1 VKTNGKVPR
10 LALAAA
16 TAVIVLVCAA
26 GIVLI
31 RRYQALV
38 EDEPEVTLSP
48 TIADVTYCT
57 VDGTA
62 LTLDLYLPSSAFSAP
77 HPLLVYIHGGSF
89 TAGDKRKGS
98 GVVDIPA
105 MTERGYAVAAVNY
118 RLMPKA
124 PYPSALQDCR
134 CAIRFL
140 RARADEYQLAVD
152 KIGVWGGSAG
162 GYYAALTGLTAHD
175 KAFDAG
181 EYLDEPSTVD
191 AVVTMFGPADL
202 TAEMGWLQR
211 WLLRRA
217 FGTDDRDDPLLRQAS
232 PVNFSAQGA
241 PPFLILHGDRDS
253 AVPVEHAQALYQH
266 LLDAKVDA
274 TLVIVK
280 NANHNFK
287 PTGGAISP
295 TRAEISEQMA
305 DFFDRHLL
313 SNP

>member
-118 RLMPKA
+118 RLMPRRPILPPCRIA
-124 PYPSALQDCR
+124 GARSVFCALVQTNTSWLSTRSASG
-134 CAIRFL
+134 A
-140 RARADEYQLAVD
+140 
-152 KIGVWGGSAG
+152 
-162 GYYAALTGLTAHD
+162 AAL
-175 KAFDAG
+175 
-181 EYLDEPSTVD
+181 V
-191 AVVTMFGPADL
+191 
-202 TAEMGWLQR
+202 
-211 WLLRRA
+211 
-217 FGTDDRDDPLLRQAS
+217 
-232 PVNFSAQGA
+232 
-241 PPFLILHGDRDS
+241 
-253 AVPVEHAQALYQH
+253 
-266 LLDAKVDA
+266 
-274 TLVIVK
+274 
-280 NANHNFK
+280 
-287 PTGGAISP
+287 AITP
-295 TRAEISEQMA
+295 
-305 DFFDRHLL
+305 H
-313 SNP
+313 